1 MTNMSKAFKTFVD
14 DYSHDGFSMSFK
26 NGFTI
31 SVQFSEH
38 HRCDA
43 GNTTAEVAIWDKDNN
58 WYLCEEGTWEKVIE
72 GGVVMNYQTAEQVA
86 HLIEIISKK

>member
-1 MTNMSKAFKTFVD
+1 MKAFKTFVD
-14 DYSHDGFSMSFK
+14 DQSHDGFSMSFK

-43 GNTTAEVAIWDKDNN
+43 GNTTAEVAIWDKENN
-58 WYLCEEGTWEKVIE
+58 WYLYDEGTWEKVIE